1 MVDFYSQ
8 TNLII
13 QGLVAVIILGTY
25 YNLISSTKMYGGIIG
40 KAVRQFGVGT
50 LFVTLSII
58 ETLLVTFG
66 VIENSANLAIAQ
78 QIMNL
83 IGLVALG
90 LGFSTL
96 VAGSKA

>member
-1 MVDFYSQ
+1 MHDFYSQ
-8 TNLII
+8 SNLII
-13 QGLVAVIILGTY
+13 QSLVLVVILGTF
-25 YNLISSTKMYGGIIG
+25 YNLKTSTEVYGGIIG

-50 LFVTLSII
+50 LFITLSII

-66 VIENSANLAIAQ
+66 IIDNSANLVIAQ

-83 IGLVALG
+83 IGLVCLG

-96 VAGSKA
+96 VSATK